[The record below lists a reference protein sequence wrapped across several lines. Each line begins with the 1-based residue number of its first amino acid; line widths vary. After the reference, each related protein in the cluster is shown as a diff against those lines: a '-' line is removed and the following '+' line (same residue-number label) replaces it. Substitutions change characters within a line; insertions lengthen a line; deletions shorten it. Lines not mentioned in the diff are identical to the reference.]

1 MNMFVRFTVAVTLGL
16 LIASCASAPQ
26 QTGTSPSPTMISLE
40 RTLCYGR
47 CPVYSITIYGDGTV
61 RYEGKE
67 HVNVKGSQARVINQE
82 RVRQLVAEFERVG
95 YFSMN
100 DAYTAYM
107 ITDAPSVI
115 TSITIDG
122 RTKRVRH
129 YLGDRTAPKELMFLE
144 NRVDEVAG
152 SREWVGSPLEAQD
165 TRSQPPGKA
174 AADGLWEQGKILYAQ
189 KQYTEALDRFRQ
201 SIFQWSNPER
211 ADYVRQMETFVAQ
224 NKARAKQL
232 RDEAYAFQ
240 QQGNTRLAVD
250 KYRESLKVWPDRQLE
265 EYVARL
271 ERGPGPSSAGSPPPR
286 DERFC
291 GPVDLGVIV
300 PLDFA
305 ITYTSGPTH
314 ADWGS
319 RRVEKVYANG
329 DAVIEEIP
337 SVRGGQPPPPQDRKP
352 MVVKR
357 MSPDGVKRLYARVA
371 ACEFFDLKERYW
383 NPNIRDGGVENIT
396 VTANGRTHSVV
407 VYYYDVPRYASIVSA
422 MREEMGR
429 AQ

>member
-16 LIASCASAPQ
+16 LIASCVGTASQ
-26 QTGTSPSPTMISLE
+26 VVTSPSPTMISLE

-67 HVNVKGSQARVINQE
+67 HVNVKGSQTRVVNHE
-82 RVRQLVAEFERVG
+82 RVRQLVAEFEQAG

-107 ITDAPSVI
+107 ITDAPSAI

-129 YLGDRTAPKELMFLE
+129 YLGDRTAPKELMLLE
-144 NRVDEVAG
+144 NRIDEVAG

-165 TRSQPPGKA
+165 MRVQPPGKS

-189 KQYTEALDRFRQ
+189 KQYTEALDRFKQ

-211 ADYVRQMETFVAQ
+211 ADYVRQMEAFVAQ

-232 RDEAYAFQ
+232 RDEAYALQ

-250 KYRESLKVWPDRQLE
+250 KYRESLKIWPDRQLE

-271 ERGPGPSSAGSPPPR
+271 ERGPGPSSAGSQPPR

-291 GPVDLGVIV
+291 GPVDWGAAV
-300 PLDFA
+300 PADFA

-314 ADWGS
+314 AEWGS

-329 DAVIEEIP
+329 DTVIEEIP
-337 SVRGGQPPPPQDRKP
+337 PCEAANRRRLRIASRWWSSACLRRGSSGSTPAWRVRILRPERALLEPEHTGRRRREHHGHRQWQDTTGNGLLLRRAE
-352 MVVKR
+352 V
-357 MSPDGVKRLYARVA
+357 RLHP
-371 ACEFFDLKERYW
+371 L
-383 NPNIRDGGVENIT
+383 RD
-396 VTANGRTHSVV
+396 A
-407 VYYYDVPRYASIVSA
+407 
-422 MREEMGR
+422 
-429 AQ
+429 